1 MSTVLLVRIEAIP
14 LEARIIVLAAS
25 IVLSASGFG
34 VAKNQ
39 ADLSELPRLTVE
51 AADSLTAV
59 AERVRGF
66 DATRLRGIMRLT
78 GLTDVGLP
86 IRVVLLSKNSIVAR
100 NTPPWIAGFADA
112 DRDVVVLFPDRIGSY
127 PYGSLEGVLHHEVA
141 HILTARATAG
151 GRIPRWFNE
160 GLASAAESNWGLDDR
175 SRFAWQMIVGGEVT
189 VTELEGLFGE
199 GPRESARAYVL
210 ADALVRD
217 LLEHYGPDTAARV
230 LARMANGEGF
240 EQALHHITGATST
253 GIVRAFW
260 TRYRTWERWIDFVGR
275 PFTLWSFVTFLALVA
290 IWKARRRRA
299 EKRCRW
305 EAEEQAED
313 DAWEE
318 HRRRYRV
325 H

>member
-25 IVLSASGFG
+25 IVLSASVFG

-39 ADLSELPRLTVE
+39 ADRSELPRLTVE

-127 PYGSLEGVLHHEVA
+127 P
-141 HILTARATAG
+141 
-151 GRIPRWFNE
+151 
-160 GLASAAESNWGLDDR
+160 
-175 SRFAWQMIVGGEVT
+175 
-189 VTELEGLFGE
+189 
-199 GPRESARAYVL
+199 
-210 ADALVRD
+210 VR
-217 LLEHYGPDTAARV
+217 
-230 LARMANGEGF
+230 LARGGSPSRGGSHF
-240 EQALHHITGATST
+240 DSS
-253 GIVRAFW
+253 R
-260 TRYRTWERWIDFVGR
+260 
-275 PFTLWSFVTFLALVA
+275 
-290 IWKARRRRA
+290 
-299 EKRCRW
+299 
-305 EAEEQAED
+305 
-313 DAWEE
+313 
-318 HRRRYRV
+318 HRRWTDPSLVQRRIGECRRE
-325 H
+325 